1 MEADNEPEA
10 EEAPFASPDAE
21 QAPFGSRDAEEASFA
36 SRAYVALAA
45 VFGAF
50 FLVATPPLQVPD
62 ETAHLLRA
70 WAVGHGQPVA
80 QQGGFRGFAGVEV
93 PRSLAGLDD
102 RLARRSVSFDPER
115 KQDLARVRA
124 ELEQEVRPD
133 DRVPYVLPNNY
144 SPLCYLAPGAAIRL
158 AEVFG
163 LPPLALLYAGRAA
176 NLVLS
181 TLLVFAAI
189 RLAPA
194 HRFVL
199 LLLGLMPM
207 TMFQS
212 AGLTADSLTN
222 ALGLFFCAVLLRECA
237 AAAPLLPR
245 RALGLTLLAAAVG
258 VTKQVY
264 WPLVTATA
272 AIPARR
278 FASPGRRATTLAAI
292 AAGSA
297 VPVALWWAALLW
309 VGPVFMTP
317 GVDPPAQ
324 VARIAADPLAFGKLL
339 LTTLALFPF
348 LVEPFVGVL
357 GHLDTQLP
365 GPVYLLYP
373 VALVAVALVDGGPRS
388 PVRGLARAMFLAAA
402 ALGTLSIL
410 FVAYVATNAVGAPG
424 ITGVLG
430 RYFIP
435 LAPFLLVALHYGGS
449 AGLPRAARWGVAA
462 FAAATLTATAF
473 STVSRYYAL

>member
-1 MEADNEPEA
+1 MEADSGA
-10 EEAPFASPDAE
+10 GEEAAFASW
-21 QAPFGSRDAEEASFA
+21 
-36 SRAYVALAA
+36 AYLSLAA
-45 VFGAF
+45 LFGVF

-70 WAVGHGQPVA
+70 WAVSHGQPVA
-80 QQGGFRGFAGVEV
+80 SQGGFRGFAGVEV

-115 KQDLARVRA
+115 KQDMARVRA
-124 ELEQEVRPD
+124 ELAQEVRPD
-133 DRVPYVLPNNY
+133 DRVAYVLPNNY
-144 SPLCYLAPGAAIRL
+144 SPLCYLAPGAALRF
-158 AEVFG
+158 AEALG

-176 NLVLS
+176 NLALS
-181 TLLVFAAI
+181 TLVVFAAI

-222 ALGLFFCAVLLRECA
+222 ALGLFFCAVMLRECA
-237 AAAPLLPR
+237 SPDPLRPR
-245 RALGLTLLAAAVG
+245 RAFGLTLLAAAVG

-264 WPLVTATA
+264 WPLVAASA

-278 FASPGRRATTLAAI
+278 FASPGRRAATLAAI
-292 AAGSA
+292 AVGSA

-324 VARIAADPLAFGKLL
+324 VARIAADPLAFVRLL
-339 LTTLALFPF
+339 LGTLTLFPS
-348 LVEPFVGVL
+348 LVEPFVGLL
-357 GHLDTQLP
+357 GHLDTRLP
-365 GPVYLLYP
+365 EPIYALYP
-373 VALVAVALVDGGPRS
+373 AALVGVALFDGGARS
-388 PVRGLARAMFLAAA
+388 PVRGLARAAFLAAA

-410 FVAYVATNAVGAPG
+410 FVAYVATNPVGSPG
-424 ITGVLG
+424 IMGVLG

-435 LAPFLLVALHYGGS
+435 LAPFLLVPLHYGGS
-449 AGLPRAARWGVAA
+449 AGLPRAARWGVAG
-462 FAAATLTATAF
+462 FAAASLAAT
-473 STVSRYYAL
+473 SVSLVLRYYAF